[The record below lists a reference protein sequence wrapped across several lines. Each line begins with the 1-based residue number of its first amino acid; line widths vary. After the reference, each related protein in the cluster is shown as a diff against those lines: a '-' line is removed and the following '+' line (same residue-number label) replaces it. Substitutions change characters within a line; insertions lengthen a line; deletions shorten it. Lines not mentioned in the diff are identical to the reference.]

1 MLATT
6 GTGRSHPAGQLL
18 AELIAADGRT
28 KVELWLHPGDAPRLE
43 LVQYHWGSGVG
54 WYVQQRLALDADQAA
69 SLKAALAGVSLSPA
83 PASRPRAEVD
93 GNVIRLLFGQ

>member
-18 AELIAADGRT
+18 AELVAADGRT

-54 WYVQQRLALDADQAA
+54 WYVQQRLALDAEQAA
-69 SLKAALAGVSLSPA
+69 GLAAALAGVSLASSP
-83 PASRPRAEVD
+83 RPRAEVD
-93 GNVIRLLFGQ
+93 GNVIRLLFGE